1 MPIKIPNDLPA
12 SKILKEENIFVM
24 DETRALSQRIR
35 PLKLIIVNIMP
46 TKIVTETQLL
56 RLLSNTPLQI
66 EVDWLC
72 MESHNSK
79 NTPQEHLMEF
89 YKTFNEI
96 KDNKYDGL
104 IVTGAPVEKLKF
116 EDVDYWDELTKI
128 FDWANTNVFSSF
140 FICWA
145 SQAALYYYHGVE
157 KYELEEKL
165 TGVYQHHTN
174 EKKMKRKILR
184 GFDFQ
189 FYAPHS
195 RHTAVRQEDIEKINS
210 GAADA
215 PAKPDIAVQAG
226 DLKYADLNGDG
237 TINDFDKRAIGKPN
251 LPTTTL
257 GWTIG
262 GSWKGFS
269 ISVLF
274 QGSFDYSFAIN
285 GTGIES
291 GKSQFQPLHQKR
303 WTQERYENGESIEFP
318 RLTMQDGTINSASA
332 YNSDFWLIN
341 AWYIRLKT
349 VDLGYQLPKTAL
361 PKFLDNV
368 RFYVNAY
375 NLLTFTGY
383 DKYQQDPEI
392 KTNTAGDAYMN
403 QRVVNLGVQL
413 TF

>member
-104 IVTGAPVEKLKF
+104 IVTGAPVEKMKF

-128 FDWANTNVFSSF
+128 FNWANTHVFSSF

-157 KYELEEKL
+157 KYELEESKAV
-165 TGVYQHHTN
+165 GVIFCERENDLLKINPIVWVKSINTTFYETACGSGTIAVAILEAFQKKSSQSIDIIQPYGMIITAKVTYSN
-174 EKKMKRKILR
+174 EKILK
-184 GFDFQ
+184 
-189 FYAPHS
+189 
-195 RHTAVRQEDIEKINS
+195 AVITGEVKNQGVIELEEGDRIADAIEKAGGQTEQASLKNVNLAYQLEDGQKIYIPNVNDNETEIIDDGASGVVDDTTANQTVVNINK
-210 GAADA
+210 ADETELQSLNGIGESLA
-215 PAKPDIAVQAG
+215 TSIVQYRKENG
-226 DLKYADLNGDG
+226 KFETIEDLKNVPGIGDSK
-237 TINDFDKRAIGKPN
+237 F
-251 LPTTTL
+251 
-257 GWTIG
+257 
-262 GSWKGFS
+262 
-269 ISVLF
+269 
-274 QGSFDYSFAIN
+274 
-285 GTGIES
+285 
-291 GKSQFQPLHQKR
+291 
-303 WTQERYENGESIEFP
+303 ENIKE
-318 RLTMQDGTINSASA
+318 
-332 YNSDFWLIN
+332 
-341 AWYIRLKT
+341 YIK
-349 VDLGYQLPKTAL
+349 VK
-361 PKFLDNV
+361 
-368 RFYVNAY
+368 
-375 NLLTFTGY
+375 
-383 DKYQQDPEI
+383 
-392 KTNTAGDAYMN
+392 
-403 QRVVNLGVQL
+403 
-413 TF
+413 